1 MDDDALDGP
10 ADEPVTVTLI
20 AAMTRERTIGREGR
34 MPWRLPGDLA
44 HFKRT
49 TMGHGLVL
57 GRKTWEATGALPGR
71 HTVVVT
77 RRRGYR
83 ADGALVSHDLHG
95 AIARAARESGRGEV
109 FVGGGEEIFRQSLPL
124 ARRAVLTRIDAD
136 IEGDTHFPE
145 LRQGEWRRVSFE
157 EHPAAGRDPY
167 AWTVEEWE
175 RVAAPDNVAPG

>member
-1 MDDDALDGP
+1 MARS

-20 AAMTRERTIGREGR
+20 AAMTRDRTIGRGGE

-49 TMGHGLVL
+49 TMDSGLVL

-83 ADGALVSHDLHG
+83 PDGARVSHDLD
-95 AIARAARESGRGEV
+95 AAVELAARASGRREV
-109 FVGGGEEIFRQSLPL
+109 FIGGGEEIYRQALEL
-124 ARRAVLTRIDAD
+124 AQRAVLTRIDTD
-136 IEGDTHFPE
+136 ISGDTHFPE
-145 LRQGEWRRVSFE
+145 LPEGEWRQVSAE
-157 EHPAAGRDPY
+157 EHPAGGRDPY
-167 AWTVEEWE
+167 PWTVEVWE
-175 RVAAPDNVAPG
+175 RTNAEG